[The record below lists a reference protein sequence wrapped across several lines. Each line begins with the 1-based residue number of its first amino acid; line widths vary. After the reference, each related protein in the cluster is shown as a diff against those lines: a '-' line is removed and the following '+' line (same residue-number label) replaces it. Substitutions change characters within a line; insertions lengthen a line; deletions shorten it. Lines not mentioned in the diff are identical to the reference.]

1 MQDKRQEETEIDLLE
16 LFYVLLGRWKAI
28 VLSTILLGA
37 CGYLMSAFLV
47 TPKYESTSVLYV
59 LSKSTS
65 ITSLADIQMGSN
77 LTNDYVEVVT
87 SRPIIEQVIANLGLT
102 DETYKSIKDRVTINN
117 PSNTRLLKITVRD
130 ADPDMAKAIA
140 DELADVSRSF
150 ISIKMDQAAPTVTQ
164 YGYADGAPVTPN
176 TMKNTVI
183 GALLGMILAMGIII
197 VSYLMNDTIITPE
210 DVEKKLGLTVL
221 ASIPIDTEEYDGGKM
236 KKTKKAKKK

>member
-37 CGYLMSAFLV
+37 CGYLISTFLI

-117 PSNTRLLKITVRD
+117 PNNTRLLKITVRD

-183 GALLGMILAMGIII
+183 GALLGMVLAMGIII